1 VSAVRRRWL
10 AAAVVL
16 LLVAGALVW
25 ATVGADRR
33 RPAGSA
39 DRAAG
44 IRDGGTVTFAA
55 FALPTGFNPHTSVN
69 FGTAQDAVGNVYP
82 SVFRPQPD
90 FSVRLDSE
98 LMEGAELTAEEPQT
112 VTYRIK
118 RDAVWSDG
126 TPISDDDFAYLWR
139 QSNGSDRRV
148 DVVSTVGYR
157 DIERV
162 SGSPDGKTVTVRFAR
177 PFADWRSLFS
187 NLLPAHHVERQRGGW
202 GTGLDRRP
210 ERIPSGGPFRIDRY
224 DREQQS
230 LTLERNPRY
239 WGRPAHLD
247 RIVLRYLPDATA
259 QADAMRT
266 DEVDVIYFPNPQV
279 DVARLIQG
287 LPGAASEV
295 RTGLGFEHLT
305 FNLAHPILRDLA
317 VREAIALA
325 VDRQQLLDRTVGQ
338 ASDRAQVLGN
348 RIWLVGQAAYEDH
361 SGGYGRGDLA
371 AAAARLEQA
380 GWTEGADGVRVRNG
394 RKLLLRY
401 TTTKGVRLRE
411 QAGELLQDQL
421 ARVGI
426 GLELRPT
433 AGNVLFGDQL
443 PGGGFDI
450 AAFAWVGNPFTVSGN
465 RDTYVTGSDLNYGRF
480 SDPEVDALFE
490 RATAELDPDRS
501 AALANQID
509 RRLWEGLPSIPLY
522 QRATIL
528 AWRDTLRNVTENPTT
543 EGPLWNAE
551 SWGFA
556 AGTPAPAP

>member
-1 VSAVRRRWL
+1 VSAVRSRWL
-10 AAAVVL
+10 VAVVVL
-16 LLVAGALVW
+16 ALVAGALVW

-33 RPAGSA
+33 RPADQA
-39 DRAAG
+39 DG

-55 FALPTGFNPHTSVN
+55 IGEPTGFNPHTSVN
-69 FGTAQDAVGNVYP
+69 NSPELQNVVVNVYP

-90 FSVRLDSE
+90 FSVHFDRE
-98 LMEGAELTAEEPQT
+98 LMVSAELTAEEPQT
-112 VTYRIK
+112 VTYRIQD
-118 RDAVWSDG
+118 DAVWSDG

-139 QSNGSDRRV
+139 RSNGSDRRA
-148 DVVSTVGYR
+148 DVVSTTGYQ

-162 SGSPDGKTVTVRFAR
+162 TGSPDGKTATVRFAR

-187 NLLPAHHVERQRGGW
+187 NLLPSHHVERQPGGW
-202 GTGLDRRP
+202 TTGLDRRP
-210 ERIPSGGPFRIDRY
+210 EQIPSGGPFQIARH
-224 DREQQS
+224 DREQS
-230 LTLERNPRY
+230 LTLERNPSY

-247 RIVLRYLPDATA
+247 RLVLRFLPDAMA
-259 QADAMRT
+259 QAAALRN
-266 DEVDVIYFPNPQV
+266 DEVDVIYAPQPQV
-279 DVARLIQG
+279 DVVRTVRD
-287 LPGAASEV
+287 LPGVASEV
-295 RTGLGFEHLT
+295 RLGLGFEHLT

-338 ASDRAQVLGN
+338 ISDNAQVLGN
-348 RIWLVGQAAYEDH
+348 RIWLVGQAGYEDH
-361 SGGYGRGDLA
+361 SDGYGRGDVA

-380 GWTEGADGVRVRNG
+380 GWTEGAGGVRVRNG

-401 TTTKGVRLRE
+401 TTTQGVRGRE

-426 GLELRPT
+426 DLELRPT
-433 AGNVLFGDQL
+433 APDTLFVDQL
-443 PGGGFDI
+443 PDGGFDI

-465 RDTYVTGSDLNYGRF
+465 RDTYVTGAGLNYGGF

-528 AWRDTLRNVTENPTT
+528 AWRDTLRNVSENPTT

-551 SWGFA
+551 SWAFA
-556 AGTPAPAP
+556 AGTADPAP

>member
-1 VSAVRRRWL
+1 
-10 AAAVVL
+10 
-16 LLVAGALVW
+16 
-25 ATVGADRR
+25 
-33 RPAGSA
+33 
-39 DRAAG
+39 
-44 IRDGGTVTFAA
+44 VTFAA
-55 FALPTGFNPHTSVN
+55 IGEPTGFNPHTSVN
-69 FGTAQDAVGNVYP
+69 NSPELQNVVVNVYP

-90 FSVRLDSE
+90 FSVHFDRE
-98 LMEGAELTAEEPQT
+98 LMVSAELTAEEPQT
-112 VTYRIK
+112 VTYRIQD
-118 RDAVWSDG
+118 DAVWSDG

-139 QSNGSDRRV
+139 RSNGSDRRA
-148 DVVSTVGYR
+148 DVVSTTGYQ

-162 SGSPDGKTVTVRFAR
+162 TGSPDGKTATVRFAR

-187 NLLPAHHVERQRGGW
+187 NLLPSHHVERQPGGW
-202 GTGLDRRP
+202 TTGLDRRP
-210 ERIPSGGPFRIDRY
+210 EQIPSGGPFQIARH
-224 DREQQS
+224 DREQS
-230 LTLERNPRY
+230 LTLERNPSY

-247 RIVLRYLPDATA
+247 RLVLRFLPDAMA
-259 QADAMRT
+259 QAAALRN
-266 DEVDVIYFPNPQV
+266 DEVDVIYAPQPQV
-279 DVARLIQG
+279 DVVRTVRD
-287 LPGAASEV
+287 LPGVASEV
-295 RTGLGFEHLT
+295 RLGLGFEHLT

-338 ASDRAQVLGN
+338 ISDNAQVLGN
-348 RIWLVGQAAYEDH
+348 RIWLVGQAGYEDH
-361 SGGYGRGDLA
+361 SDGYGRGDVA

-380 GWTEGADGVRVRNG
+380 GWTEGAGGVRVRNG

-401 TTTKGVRLRE
+401 TTTQGVRGRE

-426 GLELRPT
+426 DLELRPT
-433 AGNVLFGDQL
+433 APDTLFVDQL
-443 PGGGFDI
+443 PDGGFDI

-465 RDTYVTGSDLNYGRF
+465 RDTYVTGAGLNYGGF

-528 AWRDTLRNVTENPTT
+528 AWRDTLRNVSENPTT

-551 SWGFA
+551 SWAFA
-556 AGTPAPAP
+556 AGTADPAP

>member
-1 VSAVRRRWL
+1 VSAVRRRL

-25 ATVGADRR
+25 ATVGVDRR
-33 RPAGSA
+33 RPAGTA
-39 DRAAG
+39 DQAAG

-55 FALPTGFNPHTSVN
+55 NGEPTGFNPHTSVN
-69 FGTAQDAVGNVYP
+69 AGPAVQDVVGNVYP

-112 VTYRIK
+112 VTYRI
-118 RDAVWSDG
+118 RGGAVWSDG
-126 TPISDDDFAYLWR
+126 TPISDDDFAYLWQR
-139 QSNGSDRRV
+139 SNGSDRRV
-148 DVVSTVGYR
+148 DVVSTIGYQ

-162 SGSPDGKTVTVRFAR
+162 TGSPDGKTVTVRFAR

-187 NLLPAHHVERQRGGW
+187 NLLPSHHVERQPGRW
-202 GTGLDRRP
+202 KTGLDRRP
-210 ERIPSGGPFRIDRY
+210 EQIPSGGPFQIARHDRG
-224 DREQQS
+224 QS

-247 RIVLRYLPDATA
+247 RLVLRLLPDAMA
-259 QADAMRT
+259 QADALRN
-266 DEVDVIYFPNPQV
+266 DEVDVIYAPSPQV
-279 DVARLIQG
+279 DVVRLVEG
-287 LPGAASEV
+287 LPGVASEV
-295 RTGLGFEHLT
+295 RLGLGFEHLT

-338 ASDRAQVLGN
+338 ISDKAQVLGN
-348 RIWLVGQAAYEDH
+348 RIWLVGQAGYEDH
-361 SGGYGRGDLA
+361 SDGSGRGDVA

-380 GWTEGADGVRVRNG
+380 GWTEGAGGVRVRNG

-401 TTTKGVRLRE
+401 TTTQGVRVRE

-426 GLELRPT
+426 DLELRPT
-433 AGNVLFGDQL
+433 ASDTLFGDQL
-443 PGGGFDI
+443 PDGGFDI
-450 AAFAWVGNPFTVSGN
+450 AAFAWVGNPFTVSGS
-465 RDTYVTGSDLNYGRF
+465 RDTYVTGADLNYGRF
-480 SDPEVDALFE
+480 TDPEVDALFE
-490 RATAELDPDRS
+490 QATAELDPDRS
-501 AALANQID
+501 TALANQID
-509 RRLWEGLPSIPLY
+509 RKLWEGLPSIPLY

-528 AWRDTLRNVTENPTT
+528 AWRDTLRNVSENPTT

-551 SWGFA
+551 SWAFA
-556 AGTPAPAP
+556 AGTADPAP

>member
-1 VSAVRRRWL
+1 VSAVRSRWL
-10 AAAVVL
+10 VAVVVL
-16 LLVAGALVW
+16 ALVAGALVW

-33 RPAGSA
+33 RPADQA
-39 DRAAG
+39 DG

-55 FALPTGFNPHTSVN
+55 IGEPTGFNPHTSVN
-69 FGTAQDAVGNVYP
+69 NSPELQNVVVNVYP

-90 FSVRLDSE
+90 FSVHFDRE
-98 LMEGAELTAEEPQT
+98 LMVSAELTAEEPQT
-112 VTYRIK
+112 VTYRIQD
-118 RDAVWSDG
+118 DAVWSDG

-139 QSNGSDRRV
+139 RSNGSDRRA
-148 DVVSTVGYR
+148 DVVSTTGYQ

-162 SGSPDGKTVTVRFAR
+162 TGSPDGKTVTVRFAR

-187 NLLPAHHVERQRGGW
+187 NLLPSHHVERQPGGW
-202 GTGLDRRP
+202 TTGLDRRP
-210 ERIPSGGPFRIDRY
+210 EQIPSGGPFQIARH
-224 DREQQS
+224 DREQS
-230 LTLERNPRY
+230 LTLERNPSY

-247 RIVLRYLPDATA
+247 RLVLRFLPDAMA
-259 QADAMRT
+259 QAAALRN
-266 DEVDVIYFPNPQV
+266 DEVDVIYAPQPQV
-279 DVARLIQG
+279 DVVRTVRD
-287 LPGAASEV
+287 LPGVASEV
-295 RTGLGFEHLT
+295 RLGLGFEHLT

-338 ASDRAQVLGN
+338 ISDNAQVLGN
-348 RIWLVGQAAYEDH
+348 RIWLVGQAGYEDH
-361 SGGYGRGDLA
+361 SDGYGRGDVA

-380 GWTEGADGVRVRNG
+380 GWTEGAGGVRVRNG

-401 TTTKGVRLRE
+401 TTTQGVRGRE

-426 GLELRPT
+426 DLELRPT
-433 AGNVLFGDQL
+433 APDTLFVDQL
-443 PGGGFDI
+443 PDGGFDI

-465 RDTYVTGSDLNYGRF
+465 RDTYVTGAGLNYGGF

-528 AWRDTLRNVTENPTT
+528 AWRDTLRNVSENPTT

-551 SWGFA
+551 SWAFA
-556 AGTPAPAP
+556 AGTADPAP